1 MSNLQTAIYWAY
13 ASVLWLFNYYGING
27 EAFVIL
33 SVLLIADTAFG
44 VMKSFVLFWEESSW
58 FSSRKFKVWVI
69 SKFAIMLFVVL
80 LALATSQWT
89 WDDSIANIIVSS
101 TLWLLIVAE
110 FISIVQNII
119 MIRTKK
125 EIEEWDAVTMVL
137 TYVLDIMKKFIWEKV
152 NHDEID

>member
-1 MSNLQTAIYWAY
+1 MNTLQAIIYWVY
-13 ASVLWLFNYYGING
+13 ASVLWLFNYYWINW

-33 SVLLIADTAFG
+33 SVLLVADTALWIS
-44 VMKSFVLFWEESSW
+44 KSYVLYWEEGSW

-69 SKFAIMLFVVL
+69 SKLAIMLFVIL

-89 WDDSIANIIVSS
+89 WDDTIANIVVSS

-119 MIRTKK
+119 MIRTKE
-125 EIEEWDAVTMVL
+125 EIQEWDAVTAVL
-137 TYVLDIMKKFIWEKV
+137 TYILSTLKGFISNKID
-152 NHDEID
+152 HDKID